1 MMGCGYIARANSTG
15 RTDSSFTTHTHPNCS
30 KKPKTPLVLCI
41 DDNEMIL
48 EVLQEILTARGLRTL
63 CAADCSSGIH
73 LARSEPVD
81 LIVLD
86 YEMPKM
92 NGLHLAREL
101 RNCRPGIPLIMFSG
115 GLPSS
120 EVAETVSRIVRKGEG
135 VFSLADA
142 IHEVLGGR

>member
-1 MMGCGYIARANSTG
+1 MMGCGYIARVNSTG
-15 RTDSSFTTHTHPNCS
+15 QTNSSFTHPNCS

>member
-1 MMGCGYIARANSTG
+1 M
-15 RTDSSFTTHTHPNCS
+15 
-30 KKPKTPLVLCI
+30 LCI

-48 EVLQEILTARGLRTL
+48 EVLQETLKACGLRIL
-63 CAADCSSGIH
+63 CAADGSTGIH
-73 LARSEPVD
+73 LAKSEPVD

-92 NGLHLAREL
+92 NGLHLAKEL
-101 RNCRPGIPLIMFSG
+101 RNCRPGVPLIMFSG
-115 GLPSS
+115 GLPPG
-120 EVAETVSRIVRKGEG
+120 EVAEAVSKIVRKGEG